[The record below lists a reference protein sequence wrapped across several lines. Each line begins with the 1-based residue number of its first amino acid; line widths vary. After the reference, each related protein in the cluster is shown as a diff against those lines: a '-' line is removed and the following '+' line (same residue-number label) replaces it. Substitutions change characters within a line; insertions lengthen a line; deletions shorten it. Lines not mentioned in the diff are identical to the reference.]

1 MNDSLLTD
9 AKNLELTE
17 MRMMLDGEQE
27 KTVTLQ
33 NEIEFLSYYMDLMS
47 MRFKDKFSYSIIV
60 DDNIDLQNFKIPS
73 LLVQPYVENCTY
85 HGLRNKQGKGSISI
99 EFKMHNNHLH
109 CNIEDNGIGRNAAIE
124 MKQRSGAMSD
134 KSYGTRISEN
144 RFQLLNSMYGKI
156 HPLRHD
162 EQNSDHMSMLNAI
175 IIDDEPDS
183 VKNLEKIIHEYCP
196 NVNVIAKA
204 NSVGDALIEIENKH
218 PGLVLLDIELQD
230 GTGFDVLE
238 KSRHRNFEVIF
249 ITAFNQYAIRAFKHS
264 ATDYILKPVDITEL
278 REAITRVSTNRSE
291 KSVGNFSILLDNL
304 KSESPRKLAIPTLQG
319 YEYILVDNIIRIEA
333 ERSYCTIFLLDK
345 LKIMVSRCMNDY
357 QKILDERQFF
367 RAHNSY
373 LINLQHVKMYVKRD
387 GGHIE
392 MVDGSIVPLAR
403 RKKDFFMEAMNTFM
417 T

>member
-1 MNDSLLTD
+1 
-9 AKNLELTE
+9 
-17 MRMMLDGEQE
+17 
-27 KTVTLQ
+27 
-33 NEIEFLSYYMDLMS
+33 
-47 MRFKDKFSYSIIV
+47 
-60 DDNIDLQNFKIPS
+60 
-73 LLVQPYVENCTY
+73 
-85 HGLRNKQGKGSISI
+85 
-99 EFKMHNNHLH
+99 
-109 CNIEDNGIGRNAAIE
+109 
-124 MKQRSGAMSD
+124 
-134 KSYGTRISEN
+134 
-144 RFQLLNSMYGKI
+144 
-156 HPLRHD
+156 
-162 EQNSDHMSMLNAI
+162 MSMLNAI